1 MKPAPA
7 LLVWLALVLGVAA
20 EILAAR
26 LGWPGVAPFIGIALA
41 VLVALTFMQL
51 GSSTGLVPVFALVGV
66 FWLCVLLGLG
76 GLDAATRTDVPVPQ
90 HTPQ

>member
-1 MKPAPA
+1 MRAASA
-7 LLVWLALVLGVAA
+7 LLVWFALLLGVAA
-20 EILAAR
+20 EFLAAR
-26 LGWPGVAPFIGIALA
+26 LGYPGVAPFIGIALA

-76 GLDAATRTDVPVPQ
+76 GLDAATRTDIVVVQ
-90 HTPQ
+90 RTQQ